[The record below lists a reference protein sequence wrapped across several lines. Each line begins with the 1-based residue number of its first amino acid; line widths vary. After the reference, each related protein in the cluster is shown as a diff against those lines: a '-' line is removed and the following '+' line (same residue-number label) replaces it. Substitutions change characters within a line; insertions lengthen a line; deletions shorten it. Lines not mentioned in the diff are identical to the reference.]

1 MNIRI
6 IFSASA
12 MLLLVLGIFALKEI
26 SLREPR
32 FVVWSV
38 PMSKGC
44 AFPVQE
50 VRRIKTEIEHIVPYS
65 QIHKCYYNS
74 LNMLVKVST
83 YNFERGYQMKKPTE
97 EVLYKWDRLNLL
109 QYSVRKATHGNG
121 EIDVEVYLLKSH

>member
-1 MNIRI
+1 
-6 IFSASA
+6 
-12 MLLLVLGIFALKEI
+12 
-26 SLREPR
+26 
-32 FVVWSV
+32 
-38 PMSKGC
+38 MSKGC

-65 QIHKCYYNS
+65 QINKCYYNS

-97 EVLYKWDRLNLL
+97 EVLYKWDRLNLM